1 MQNTS
6 QRHKNNVRPGHQR
19 GVRNMS
25 ESSTRPNYVSLLI
38 AMGVIGLLVVMFP
51 LEWIAN
57 PSVTVSLDQ
66 DAFSPNDDGIL
77 EDVSA
82 FYTLSEPADVMAVVL
97 NSAGVTVRTLVNQQP
112 ESNGQ
117 HAVKWNGRDD
127 SGQIVP
133 DGLYQI
139 AVTAAATARQN
150 EHSVPVKV
158 DTTAPTLQLA
168 NLPNQE
174 LMTADSALTIEGST
188 DANVTVL
195 VSGNPQPVPVD
206 ARGLFQA
213 TRQLSEGS
221 NIFDIRAIDAA
232 GNESIIS
239 REVILRT
246 QPPELVLLEPA
257 ENNGFVKN
265 SLMTVRGVTSSD
277 ASVIINGNQATVNE
291 EGQFLI
297 DLVLDEGENI
307 IRVVA
312 SDPVG
317 NQSSVERYINLSTTG
332 PTITLSSVPDG
343 LTVTDPSLRVS
354 GQTSPG
360 VQLQVNGNPTP
371 VDANGNFS
379 ALVPLQ
385 GGNNRIVVTASDLAG
400 NASTVERNVHYK
412 TGTAVSNT
420 PGSLIPDLPTSPFF
434 WRVLIGVGLVGGALW
449 LFGGLSSPIAFDLNV
464 DYPVFYPNRP
474 TERRMLIM
482 RMNLSRG
489 AKIDL
494 DVYDE
499 FNRHIATLV
508 DARKMSNGEHF
519 RLWDGRNNI
528 GETLH
533 GGSYLIQATA
543 RTATN
548 TATSAVWVRL
558 DPSRTT
564 LVGAGVSQSTDSWV
578 DEEQIID
585 VG

>member
-1 MQNTS
+1 
-6 QRHKNNVRPGHQR
+6 
-19 GVRNMS
+19 
-25 ESSTRPNYVSLLI
+25 
-38 AMGVIGLLVVMFP
+38 MGVIGLLVVMFP

-66 DAFSPNDDGIL
+66 NAFSPNDDGIL

-97 NSAGVTVRTLVNQQP
+97 NSAGVTMRTLVNQQP
-112 ESNGQ
+112 ENNGQ

-150 EHSVPVKV
+150 EHSVPVEV
-158 DTTAPTLQLA
+158 DTTPPTLQLA
-168 NLPNQE
+168 NLANEQ
-174 LMTADSALTIEGST
+174 LTTAESVLTIEGTT
-188 DANVTVL
+188 DANVSVL
-195 VSGNPQPVPVD
+195 VSGDPRPIPVD
-206 ARGLFQA
+206 ARGLFRV
-213 TRQLSEGS
+213 TRQLSEGV
-221 NIFDIRAIDAA
+221 NILDVRAVDAA

-239 REVILRT
+239 REVMLRT

-257 ENNGFVKN
+257 ENNAFVKN
-265 SLMTVRGVTSSD
+265 SLITVRGVSTSD
-277 ASVIINGNQATVNE
+277 ATVTINGNQATVNE

-317 NQSSVERYINLSTTG
+317 NQSAVERYINLNSTA
-332 PTITLSSVPDG
+332 PTITLASVPDG
-343 LTVTDPSLRVS
+343 LVVHDPSLRVS
-354 GQTSPG
+354 GKTNAA
-360 VQLQVNGNPTP
+360 VQLQVNGNPVP

-385 GGNNRIVVTASDLAG
+385 GGNNLLTVTASDLAG
-400 NASTVERNVHYK
+400 NASSVQRTVHYK
-412 TGTAVSNT
+412 TGGAVANT
-420 PGSLIPDLPTSPFF
+420 PQWTIPDLPNSPFF
-434 WRVLIGVGLVGGALW
+434 WRVLIGIGLVGGSLW
-449 LFGGLSSPIAFDLNV
+449 LFGGLSSPIAFDLTV

-489 AKIDL
+489 AKIAL

-508 DARKMSNGEHF
+508 DERKMSNGEHF

-528 GETLH
+528 GQTLH
-533 GGSYLIQATA
+533 GGSYLVQATA

-558 DPSRTT
+558 DPSQNT
-564 LVGAGVSQSTDSWV
+564 LVGVGVTQSTETWV

>member
-1 MQNTS
+1 MHNTS
-6 QRHKNNVRPGHQR
+6 ERSQNHVRPGHQR

-66 DAFSPNDDGIL
+66 NAFSPNDDGVL

-97 NSAGVTVRTLVNQQP
+97 NSAGVTMRTLVNQQP
-112 ESNGQ
+112 ENNGQ

-150 EHSVPVKV
+150 EHSVPVEV
-158 DTTAPTLQLA
+158 DTTPPTLQLA
-168 NLPNQE
+168 NLANEQFT
-174 LMTADSALTIEGST
+174 TAESALTIEGTT

-195 VSGNPQPVPVD
+195 VSGDPRPIPVD
-206 ARGLFQA
+206 ARGLFRV

-221 NIFDIRAIDAA
+221 NILDVRAVDAA

-239 REVILRT
+239 REVMLRT

-257 ENNGFVKN
+257 ENNAFVKN
-265 SLMTVRGVTSSD
+265 SLITVRGVSTSD
-277 ASVIINGNQATVNE
+277 ATVTINGNQATVNE

-317 NQSSVERYINLSTTG
+317 NQSAVERYINLSSTG
-332 PTITLSSVPDG
+332 PTITLASVPDG
-343 LTVTDPSLRVS
+343 LVVHDPSLRVS
-354 GQTSPG
+354 GKTNAA
-360 VQLQVNGNPTP
+360 VQLQVNGNPVP

-385 GGNNRIVVTASDLAG
+385 GGNNLITVTASDLAG
-400 NASTVERNVHYK
+400 NANSVQRTVHYK
-412 TGTAVSNT
+412 TGGAVANT
-420 PGSLIPDLPTSPFF
+420 PQWTIPDLPNSPFF
-434 WRVLIGVGLVGGALW
+434 WRVLIGVGLVGGSLW
-449 LFGGLSSPIAFDLNV
+449 LFGGLSSPIAFDLTV

-474 TERRMLIM
+474 TERRMLIT

-508 DARKMSNGEHF
+508 EGRKMSNGEHF

-528 GETLH
+528 GQTLH
-533 GGSYLIQATA
+533 GGSYLVQATA

-558 DPSRTT
+558 DPSQST
-564 LVGAGVSQSTDSWV
+564 LVGVGVTQSTDTWV

-585 VG
+585 VS